1 MENRRFAAVVPMDI
15 RNLPEEERCIYN
27 RIKKQYSLT
36 FDKLKVGE
44 KTIRLLKTADLEEV
58 LAGRDPFADVA
69 EFPFWIRLWEAA
81 MVLSYLLSSL
91 PQAKEKKQTLLE
103 LGAGLGAPG
112 LAAASAGFDVTLSD
126 YEDIILDFERVSSAA
141 SGLTGVKTLLL
152 DWLNP
157 PDLQPFDVIAGAEIL
172 FREEFLQPILSLV
185 KSYLKPDGT
194 LYLAHD
200 IRRKSLSKFLELA
213 REDFRIAVGKQV
225 MNTSR
230 GQVTI
235 LVNSLKWKN

>member
-1 MENRRFAAVVPMDI
+1 MDI
-15 RNLPEEERCIYN
+15 RNLPESERRIYN

-44 KTIRLLKTADLEEV
+44 KTIRLLKASDLEEV
-58 LAGRDPFADVA
+58 LAGKDPFDNVA

-81 MVLSYLLSSL
+81 LVLSYLLHSL
-91 PQAKEKKQTLLE
+91 PQAKEKDKTLLE

-112 LAAASAGFDVTLSD
+112 LAAAAAGFNVTLSD
-126 YEDIILDFERVSSAA
+126 YEEIILDFERVSCAA

-157 PDLQPFDVIAGAEIL
+157 PQLEPFDVIAGAEIL

-185 KSYLKPDGT
+185 KTYLKPDGA
-194 LYLAHD
+194 LYIAHD
-200 IRRKSLSKFLELA
+200 IRRQSLAKFLELA
-213 REDFRIAVGKQV
+213 KEDFRIAVGRQT
-225 MNTSR
+225 MNTPR
-230 GQVTI
+230 GQVTVV
-235 LVNSLKWKN
+235 VNCLKWKNRP